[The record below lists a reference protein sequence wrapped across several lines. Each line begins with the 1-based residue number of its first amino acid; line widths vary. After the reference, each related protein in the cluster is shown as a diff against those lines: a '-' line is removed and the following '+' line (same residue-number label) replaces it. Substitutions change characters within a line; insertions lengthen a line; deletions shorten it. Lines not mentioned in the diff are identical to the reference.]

1 MANDK
6 GEPDTRKSVTPSA
19 PPEAGSQQGNS
30 DPGLGEQIATVAS
43 MIGKGWVKSDMGLW
57 NDANYQG
64 TGEEANRSLFTDN
77 FDYEKTQK
85 QATSMLNR
93 IDQSVHPKRSGSHQ
107 ALKMPL
113 CTENAIIQCAMGST
127 LSKLHIMDPLRSPVI
142 GTSIKNRCAV
152 VTDCVP
158 GLNFDGFG
166 ACWNILNPAVA
177 AATLAASIAAG
188 TFVLTPMPCNAT
200 MMPGPWMPILQE
212 MVKFSKQMIL
222 VQPSVC
228 NCWGLGFITIN
239 HCGQGLDASPVRF
252 TDENGNIDWHLV
264 CTLAANVV
272 GTVLSGGAAAVGKA
286 AQAAQ
291 AAKAAEAASLAVKA
305 GQAARAAELSAQAA
319 KAASLASKA
328 EKVGKIAD
336 FVSNG
341 ITAYDGARYIAE
353 GKTTEAIMS
362 FGGMALGNT
371 VNAVGN
377 RIANRASNSN
387 TRLAETFRNT
397 LDPSIQGHF
406 DDVMKQSTNPDFIK
420 KIIKE
425 NPEIY
430 GDLSHMPD
438 ADLEALIKNS
448 KPFQNADNA
457 VGTARA
463 TSESAN
469 QAVAQATNQRNAAKA
484 AQSTSEALD
493 NAKIQAQASKEAA
506 ENAKQVADTFKQ
518 ASQKTD
524 DATSAYKNAIEKV
537 DDIDRNIREMTE
549 QLSKLDPKSTEY
561 KQLANAIETEK
572 LNRFEANVDVQNCKT
587 KLDNAAEEYTEI
599 QAAARKIY
607 NVDTVD
613 DMNNVATDLQQTATT
628 DANTVTALEQQI
640 NSLNQKAGGKTVAE
654 ADEALE
660 GAQQKASEAASEVD
674 NALSQQETQ
683 HEFAD
688 AAAVAEADTAAADK
702 ASTVGTVYAVANSIV
717 TPAAGD
723 VVGLKKDATD
733 AYRENGYG
741 LSAEEQTMLDGF
753 DKE

>member
-6 GEPDTRKSVTPSA
+6 GKPDTGKSVTPSA

-43 MIGKGWVKSDMGLW
+43 MIGNGWVKSDMGLW

-264 CTLAANVV
+264 NTLAANVV

-319 KAASLASKA
+319 KAASVASKA
-328 EKVGKIAD
+328 KKVGQYAD
-336 FVSNG
+336 FASNI
-341 ITAYDGARYIAE
+341 ITAFDGGLYIKE
-353 GKTTEAIMS
+353 GKTTEAIMT
-362 FGGMALGNT
+362 FGGMAAGNT
-371 VNAVGN
+371 VNAIGD
-377 RIANRASNSN
+377 RLATRASNSN
-387 TRLAETFRNT
+387 ARLADTFRNT

-406 DDVMKQSTNPDFIK
+406 DDVMKQSTDPDFLK

-469 QAVAQATNQRNAAKA
+469 QAVDQALNQRNTARV

-493 NAKIQAQASKEAA
+493 NAKAQAQASKEAA
-506 ENAKQVADTFKQ
+506 EKAKMVADKFKQ
-518 ASQKTD
+518 ASQKSD
-524 DATSAYKNAIEKV
+524 NATNAYQNALVKV
-537 DDIDRNIREMTE
+537 DDIDRDIREMTE
-549 QLSKLDPKSTEY
+549 QLAKLDPNSPEY
-561 KQLANAIETEK
+561 GRLASVIETEK
-572 LNRFEANVDVQNCKT
+572 LKRFVANVDAQGCKT
-587 KLDNAAEEYTEI
+587 KMNDAANEYAEI
-599 QAAARKIY
+599 KATAKTQY

-613 DMNNVATDLQQTATT
+613 GMNNVATHLQHTADT
-628 DANTVTALEQQI
+628 DANTVTTLELQF
-640 NSLNQKAGGKTVAE
+640 NLLNQKTGGKTVAQ

-660 GAQQKASEAASEVD
+660 DAQQHASEAANEVD
-674 NALSQQETQ
+674 KALSQQKTQ

-688 AAAVAEADTAAADK
+688 AAADAEADAAAAEK
-702 ASTVGTVYAVANSIV
+702 ASTVGTVYAVANSVV

-723 VVGLKKDATD
+723 VVGLNKDTTD
-733 AYRENGYG
+733 AYRKNGYG
-741 LSAEEQTMLDGF
+741 LSTEEQTMLDDF